1 MEKIYEYII
10 TNHNTDFYLNFN
22 SLEPTTVKNESLFGE
37 DWEYTAKSN
46 GTAKHPHFEYD
57 KGKMSSKDEK
67 TFEEN
72 YANPLCGV
80 QHARRIISVDR
91 TDTKVSIKLFLYDRI
106 RKPGKPY
113 FIKTTSLFFMTY
125 NYKTNSL
132 YHGSLIN
139 YHLKRKCRK
148 SLRRA
153 TLWENPIDNFRTKIN
168 NFFKNMSFWEIMSET
183 EFDINLPIQKFIDS
197 IPEIKEHDDDDDVKY
212 SLYKH
217 LLVTGG
223 IKLPNNWKTLIE
235 AFPQPKK
242 PDYVKVGF
250 KYVDA
255 FMLIRNMKG
264 DKLKRVLHT
273 VNHFN
278 IASYDFAVK
287 LFGTKFIMDRP
298 DNELKLIIE
307 NQTYFGE
314 WYTKTEFTESE
325 LKNMYKIYL
334 EACLGNT
341 DFSTIVDH
349 VNFKN
354 RLLKLQPVKW
364 KSKTLNGFIDEH
376 DEWSKLISSYTNG
389 VITRRYGRSFVNLI
403 EEPISVKGEVYY
415 PKLLTNTDEYNN
427 ESTIQTNCVRTYIDR
442 PDCFILSLRK
452 GNLNS
457 DERLTNEYSL
467 SIVKNKFGQSVVED
481 ELRIKRIQT
490 KAKRNSQPDI
500 TWSDVLNILDEKVEN
515 LCKQKL
521 FTLPEKDVEYKLGL
535 GKHSEAII
543 YNNDNYSTIIWDDKL
558 AEIELHNYTFF
569 PEHDFDDLPL

>member
-1 MEKIYEYII
+1 
-10 TNHNTDFYLNFN
+10 
-22 SLEPTTVKNESLFGE
+22 
-37 DWEYTAKSN
+37 
-46 GTAKHPHFEYD
+46 
-57 KGKMSSKDEK
+57 
-67 TFEEN
+67 
-72 YANPLCGV
+72 
-80 QHARRIISVDR
+80 
-91 TDTKVSIKLFLYDRI
+91 
-106 RKPGKPY
+106 
-113 FIKTTSLFFMTY
+113 
-125 NYKTNSL
+125 
-132 YHGSLIN
+132 
-139 YHLKRKCRK
+139 
-148 SLRRA
+148 
-153 TLWENPIDNFRTKIN
+153 
-168 NFFKNMSFWEIMSET
+168 MSFWETMSDT
-183 EFDINLPIQKFIDS
+183 DLDINLPIRKFIDS
-197 IPEIKEHDDDDDVKY
+197 IPDINEYDDDDVKY

-242 PDYVKVGF
+242 PDYNKVGF

-255 FMLIRNMKG
+255 FMLIRDMKG

-278 IASYDFAVK
+278 MASYDFAVK
-287 LFGTKFIMDRP
+287 LFGTKFIIGRP
-298 DNELKLIIE
+298 DNEIKLIIE

-325 LKNMYKIYL
+325 LKNVYKIYL

-354 RLLKLQPVKW
+354 KLLKLQPVKW

-403 EEPISVKGEVYY
+403 EEPISVNGEVYY

-442 PDCFILSLRK
+442 PDCFIISLRK
-452 GNLNS
+452 GDLNS
-457 DERLTNEYSL
+457 GERLTNEFTL
-467 SIVKNKFGQSVVED
+467 SVIKDDLK
-481 ELRIKRIQT
+481 IKRVQT

-500 TWSDVLNILDEKVEN
+500 SWSDVLDILDEKVEN
-515 LCKQKL
+515 LRKEKL

-543 YNNDNYSTIIWDDKL
+543 YNTGNYSTIMWDDRL
-558 AEIELHNYTFF
+558 SEMELYNYTFF